1 MKLSTTNEWL
11 NRNAIEMLLGVEF
24 IEEYMDLTV
33 SPELEDLIKCSSCNL
48 PFNDND
54 AVPKIFDCRHYFCLK
69 CVNSVLC
76 ENRNEKVGNGANG
89 NGGCISNATD
99 VAFCIHCWKRTEF
112 RGGTKSLGEQ
122 LPTHKAILYLIKH
135 FHGLTLNPYLNGKCL
150 SNGFVGENNSSLSNA
165 VKNANE
171 YVNGNCDKTRSD
183 SLASTNSIG
192 VNLNTDSSTT
202 TNLVSNGNNNQMN
215 GFERKTPAE
224 NCLIH
229 AMPNTLWCNSC
240 NEVLCRGCAAG
251 EEHRSHVVKN
261 QIEAKEFIQG
271 EIAQELKYIQKS
283 MDDVQ
288 HLMTKQRNF
297 LVKILECC
305 SALKTHIE
313 TELVNQRLALEMVEL
328 RDILGKFQLCL
339 EMLDQQTPKEA
350 LDLYASVQGEKLRL
364 TLKQREVFLQCK
376 LNEVMR
382 SCSYLFDYDVLK
394 QILMQLHNCGGGH
407 MMGEVFGKSNQQQ
420 EPNGLLLLTN
430 YCVAQLYTRQIMIRK
445 QQMQIQ
451 QQHRQQQLQ
460 FPSKS
465 LSAIQQN
472 SSSNL
477 PNTLLQ
483 TMISNVNMP
492 PGLNGHINSCH
503 IFQCWE
509 NESIITGDFEHN
521 NGRGGR
527 SVYDEGYFMP
537 DDTKIL
543 AVRGAVGMR
552 RSQRRHDNLGLVG
565 SQFRIILREMRCF
578 TGIFAFVVD
587 GLELVDKISQTGDTS
602 GKPKSNVIVVSCG
615 KYQLN

>member
-1 MKLSTTNEWL
+1 
-11 NRNAIEMLLGVEF
+11 
-24 IEEYMDLTV
+24 MDLTV

-76 ENRNEKVGNGANG
+76 ENRNEKVGNGASG
-89 NGGCISNATD
+89 NGGCISNAID

-150 SNGFVGENNSSLSNA
+150 SNGFVGENNSSLSNV

-171 YVNGNCDKTRSD
+171 IVNGNCDKTRSD

-407 MMGEVFGKSNQQQ
+407 MM
-420 EPNGLLLLTN
+420 
-430 YCVAQLYTRQIMIRK
+430 
-445 QQMQIQ
+445 
-451 QQHRQQQLQ
+451 
-460 FPSKS
+460 
-465 LSAIQQN
+465 
-472 SSSNL
+472 
-477 PNTLLQ
+477 
-483 TMISNVNMP
+483 
-492 PGLNGHINSCH
+492 
-503 IFQCWE
+503 
-509 NESIITGDFEHN
+509 
-521 NGRGGR
+521 
-527 SVYDEGYFMP
+527 
-537 DDTKIL
+537 
-543 AVRGAVGMR
+543 
-552 RSQRRHDNLGLVG
+552 
-565 SQFRIILREMRCF
+565 
-578 TGIFAFVVD
+578 
-587 GLELVDKISQTGDTS
+587 
-602 GKPKSNVIVVSCG
+602 
-615 KYQLN
+615 